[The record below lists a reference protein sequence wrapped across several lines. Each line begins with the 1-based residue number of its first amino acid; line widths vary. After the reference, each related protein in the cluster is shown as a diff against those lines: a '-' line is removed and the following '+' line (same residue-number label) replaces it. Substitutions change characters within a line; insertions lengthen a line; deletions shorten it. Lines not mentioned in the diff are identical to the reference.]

1 PHQICTCF
9 IVFRLFNCNGTVLDT
24 DLKQSFSHI
33 VGYFNILVN
42 RVISLENVAHN
53 IGSSRCCVP
62 LVYAVSVNRVEH
74 REYRTQCR
82 VAHWTL
88 ILSFFVAD
96 NSAAIHFR
104 PCSSQGQDRTQ
115 WQRILNSGLSNHK
128 VPYISVIGNTC
139 SNSLGSI
146 DNATATHCKDEVH
159 LVLTAKGYSLANRRH
174 AGIGLNTSELYI
186 KDIVLLKQSGKLVVQ
201 PYTFN

>member
-1 PHQICTCF
+1 
-9 IVFRLFNCNGTVLDT
+9 
-24 DLKQSFSHI
+24 
-33 VGYFNILVN
+33 
-42 RVISLENVAHN
+42 
-53 IGSSRCCVP
+53 RCCVP

-96 NSAAIHFR
+96 NSTAIHFR
-104 PCSSQGQDRTQ
+104 SCSCQGQDRTQ
-115 WQRILNSGLSNHK
+115 WQRILHSGLSNHK
-128 VPYISVIGNTC
+128 VPYITVIGNTC
-139 SNSLGSI
+139 INSLGSI

-201 PYTFN
+201 PYTFNRTSSIGNQNPLTIPFNLRNDLLQLILTKINCGRDAIRKISHCESVFIIYI